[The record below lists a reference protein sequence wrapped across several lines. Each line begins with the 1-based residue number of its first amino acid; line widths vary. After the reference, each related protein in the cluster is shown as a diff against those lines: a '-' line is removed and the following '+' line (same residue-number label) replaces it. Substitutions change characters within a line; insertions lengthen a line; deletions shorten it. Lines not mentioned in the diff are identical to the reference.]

1 MRDKWPNR
9 SLFVLASIGWASVS
23 NAFVILTYYSVV
35 FAWCVLMCFL
45 SFKFASGFADMLFMK
60 KTKRG
65 LVIAKPE
72 EKEPTWDEIDAGSK
86 PIED

>member
-1 MRDKWPNR
+1 
-9 SLFVLASIGWASVS
+9 LFAYVLFMLA
-23 NAFVILTYYSVV
+23 L
-35 FAWCVLMCFL
+35 
-45 SFKFASGFADMLFMK
+45 GFAVFLFMK

-65 LVIAKPE
+65 LVIAKLE